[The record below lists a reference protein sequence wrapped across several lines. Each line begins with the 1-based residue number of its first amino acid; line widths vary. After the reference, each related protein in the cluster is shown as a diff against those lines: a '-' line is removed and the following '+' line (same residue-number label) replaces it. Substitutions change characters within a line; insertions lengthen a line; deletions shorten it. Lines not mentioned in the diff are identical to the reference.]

1 MKDFMLPLVL
11 ILVVV
16 AGIWIYFTL
25 STPHAGPVRAVESSP
40 TDTVVPPPPAKPQP
54 QRKRVSAAAN
64 YSEAV
69 TPVAAPEP
77 PKSADRHSARP
88 QPVAVGSGS
97 PEQVKVGMD
106 AGSVVELLGTPDLTA
121 LSINRGNL
129 AETYIY
135 KKKPGEN
142 LALIHLAGG
151 RVVTAP

>member
-1 MKDFMLPLVL
+1 MRDFLLPLAL

-40 TDTVVPPPPAKPQP
+40 ADAVVPPPSKPQP
-54 QRKRVSAAAN
+54 QHKRLAVSHTEAA
-64 YSEAV
+64 
-69 TPVAAPEP
+69 TPLPAEPEP
-77 PKSADRHSARP
+77 PKSTARRSASP
-88 QPVAVGSGS
+88 QRVVVGSGS

-121 LSINRGNL
+121 LSIDRGNL